1 MSVHY
6 DVMTKNNVIGR
17 SKIYQLGKELG
28 LQERDVDEVIETS
41 KEAANKEMPSPM
53 EIYPSYPSMGYYGTI
68 SIKDLRKLER

>member
-1 MSVHY
+1 MGVHY

-28 LQERDVDEVIETS
+28 LQERDVDEIIESS
-41 KEAANKEMPSPM
+41 KEAVNKEMPSM
-53 EIYPSYPSMGYYGTI
+53 EIYPSYPSMGYYGTM